1 MATVV
6 VTLKI
11 MPDSPE
17 TDVDGLIASA
27 SEEIN
32 NFGGNVGKACS
43 EPVAFGLNAGVVL
56 FTIPEE
62 KGSTDELEKKISGI
76 AGVSSVQVTDVR
88 RTIG

>member
-17 TDVDGLIASA
+17 TDVDGLIHSA

-32 NFGGNVGKACS
+32 NFGGKVGKASS
-43 EPVAFGLNAGVVL
+43 EPVAFGLNAAVV
-56 FTIPEE
+56 FFIIPEE
-62 KGSTDELEKKISGI
+62 KGSTEELEKKISEI

>member
-17 TDVDGLIASA
+17 TDIDGIIVSV
-27 SEEIN
+27 SEAVRD
-32 NFGGNVGKACS
+32 FGGEVGKAFS
-43 EPVAFGLNAGVVL
+43 EPVAFGLKAAVVL

-62 KGSTDELEKKISGI
+62 KGSTEELEKKISGI
-76 AGVSSVQVTDVR
+76 AEVSSVQVTDVR